1 MRCGVF
7 ALMLSVCGG
16 IGCATAPPQGPTC
29 PTAPAALA
37 ASGATA
43 PPDPP
48 AEDLASFTNEQ
59 LATRLLG
66 LTGATQL
73 GKQVMD
79 GMTDNFAK
87 LPGLPPGFLDK
98 FRENV
103 HPEEL
108 TELLVPIYVKNFDR
122 DTLMAAIRFYESKYG
137 RTMVAAMPAAT
148 KASMEVGQSWG
159 KKLAIKTL
167 SDMGMQPPKS
177 P

>member
-1 MRCGVF
+1 MRCRVF

-29 PTAPAALA
+29 PTVPAATVA
-37 ASGATA
+37 NA
-43 PPDPP
+43 PSDAP
-48 AEDLASFTNEQ
+48 AEDLGALTNEQ

-66 LTGATQL
+66 LTGATTL

-87 LPGLPPGFLDK
+87 LPGLPPGFVDK

-108 TELLVPIYVKNFDR
+108 TELLVPIYVKSFDR

-159 KKLAIKTL
+159 KKLAMKTL

>member
-1 MRCGVF
+1 MRCRVF

-37 ASGATA
+37 ATSR
-43 PPDPP
+43 PRPDAP

-73 GKQVMD
+73 GKQVIV
-79 GMTDNFAK
+79 AK

>member
-1 MRCGVF
+1 MRCQVF

-29 PTAPAALA
+29 PTAPAATVA
-37 ASGATA
+37 AA
-43 PPDPP
+43 PTDPP
-48 AEDLASFTNEQ
+48 AEDLASLTNEQ

-66 LTGATQL
+66 LTGASQL

-79 GMTDNFAK
+79 GMADNFAK
-87 LPGLPPGFLDK
+87 LPGLPPGFLEK

-108 TELLVPIYVKNFDR
+108 TELLVPIYVKSFDR
-122 DTLMAAIRFYESKYG
+122 DTLMAAIGFYESKYG

-159 KKLAIKTL
+159 KKLTIKTL